1 MSYSIELSKTARNDL
16 KFWKKSGN
24 KQILARIIK
33 CLKVVEHS
41 PFEGIGKPEPL
52 KHELPGYWSRRISKE
67 HCIAYTVKDNTVY
80 IIALRYH
87 YD

>member
-16 KFWKKSGN
+16 KFWEKSGN
-24 KQILARIIK
+24 KQILYRIIK
-33 CLKVVEHS
+33 CLKMIEHT

-52 KHELPGYWSRRISKE
+52 KHELSVYWSRRISKE
-67 HCIAYTVKDNTVY
+67 HRIVYTVKEDTVY